1 MQHTSITLPETGEGW
16 RALAARELTFIL
28 PAHRCAPYLS
38 VAAASVLHGHAG
50 RVLIAVDGG
59 DEATLEAAHRLE
71 AANSKRVR
79 VLHSAVARGAARN
92 VNSAAAQV
100 ETPYFAKLDGDDVL
114 LPGFIDS
121 AFPVIASHPK
131 VALVAGHE
139 MRIEADEVMEFHPE
153 LLPRA
158 RPVQHLRM
166 MGGAEAYRFILQWS
180 PNPCS
185 SGAIYRT
192 EAFQAVGGYDEG
204 ISWGEDWEIWLRF
217 AKEWQVAYTNTA
229 SALYRI
235 HQQSQ
240 TANSAT
246 SNRLC
251 YGYDAVYRRA
261 AEICHDPEVLPLI
274 RRAFFGVAK
283 HYMGAASREAR
294 RSRKES
300 LTRCRMAFRAISTAM
315 AL

>member
-1 MQHTSITLPETGEGW
+1 MKDTLLCSPDTAEGW
-16 RALAARELTFIL
+16 RSRAGRELTVIV
-28 PAHRCAPYLS
+28 PAHRCAAYLP
-38 VAAASVLHGHAG
+38 VAAASVLHGPAG

-59 DEATLEAAHRLE
+59 DDATLEVARQLE
-71 AANSKRVR
+71 ADHPKRVR
-79 VLHSAVARGAARN
+79 VLNSPVARGAAKN
-92 VNSAAAQV
+92 VNDATTHV

-114 LPGFIDS
+114 LPGFIES
-121 AFPVIASHPK
+121 AFPIIASRPRLA
-131 VALVAGHE
+131 VVAGHE
-139 MRIEADEVMEFHPE
+139 MRMDADEVMDFCPD

-158 RPVQHLRM
+158 RAIQRLRVM
-166 MGGAEAYRFILQWS
+166 DGAEAYRFILQWN

-192 EAFQAVGGYDEG
+192 DAFREVGGYDQQ
-204 ISWGEDWEIWLRF
+204 IAWGEDWEIWLRF
-217 AKEWQVAYTNTA
+217 AKEWEVGYTATA

-235 HQQSQ
+235 HQQSV

-261 AEICHDPEVLPLI
+261 AEICHDPEVLPMI

-300 LTRCRMAFRAISTAM
+300 LSRCRMAWRALSTAV